1 MKIRH
6 FIPAL
11 GLLALASCKTAAPAT
26 AAPDRFVQA
35 DANKDGKISR
45 DEMSDYQV
53 VTLFTARDAN
63 GDKKMTLEEWNPSK
77 DAASTKSFKERD
89 KNKDGVVTLEEA
101 IIYARH
107 KKSFDAIFIE
117 ADTNK
122 DHSLSREEV
131 VAYYA
136 SKEGSFR

>member
-6 FIPAL
+6 LLPAL
-11 GLLALASCKTAAPAT
+11 GLLALASCKTATP

-35 DANKDGKISR
+35 DTDKDGKISR
-45 DEMSDYQV
+45 DEMSDFQV

-63 GDKKMTLEEWNPSK
+63 NDKIMTLEEWNPSK
-77 DAASTKSFKERD
+77 DPAATKTHKERD
-89 KNKDGVVTLEEA
+89 SNKDGQVSLEEA
-101 IIYARH
+101 ILFARH

-122 DHSLSREEV
+122 DHSLSRPEV
-131 VAYYA
+131 LAYYA